1 MEARDHGVLIF
12 PTKKICGL
20 EWIVRAMDA
29 AREYNQ
35 NRERELPFDLS
46 SYYSSEHIPVL

>member
-29 AREYNQ
+29 ARQFNEK
-35 NRERELPFDLS
+35 RETDVAFDLTT
-46 SYYSSEHIPVL
+46 YYSSEHFPVL